1 MRWLCLGVTLVVG
14 GCAVHTVEQDAPP
27 PLERLTLAESFSRA
41 GADGQLGARWWSE
54 YGDSALDQAVETA
67 ISGNLDLAVA
77 YERVL
82 QAGALVRQSG
92 ASWWPTLDVSVSANR
107 SRMNIYT
114 GDFLPD
120 EASGLVDDAGPKG
133 IEVGSYPMSV
143 AATYEVDLW
152 GRIGHVQSGAEAR
165 ARAGALDAVALAMTV
180 RARVVDL
187 WFAIAEA
194 RAMRSLMDQQI
205 ETAKVYLKLTEE
217 RFALGQASTLDIR
230 QQRRELAA
238 LGAELPL
245 LDAQRDVLIQQ
256 LQVLSGRSPHPDAD
270 PSLPTSGLPDVPS
283 VPALGVPAELLR
295 RRPDLLAL
303 ETAVRAADH
312 DVGAAIA
319 ARFPSL
325 RLTAS
330 TGFQDREIGDLFG
343 AWVWN
348 LVGNLTA
355 PIFDGGRRS
364 AEVDRRRSALRE
376 TVLRYEKGV
385 LQAMA
390 EVEEALTRLEH
401 QGHHVAALDVQLAE
415 ARATLEEARA
425 RYGQGLI
432 SYLPVLG
439 ALKSVHGTERQ
450 RLRAQRTHLSYGVQL
465 ARALGGG
472 WSVLSAPTAHEPGA
486 PR

>member
-1 MRWLCLGVTLVVG
+1 MRWLLVGLTLCVG
-14 GCAVHTVEQDAPP
+14 GCAIHTVEKDAAPV
-27 PLERLTLAESFSRA
+27 LERVTLAESFSRV
-41 GADGQLGARWWSE
+41 GADRELGHRWWSV
-54 YGDSALDQAVETA
+54 YGDQRLDEAVDSA
-67 ISGNLDLAVA
+67 ISRNLDLAVA

-92 ASWWPTLDVSVSANR
+92 ASWWPTLDLSVSANR
-107 SRMNIYT
+107 QRMNIYT

-120 EASGLVDDAGPKG
+120 EAAGLVSDAGPKG

-165 ARAGALDAVALAMTV
+165 ARAGALDAVSLAMTI
-180 RARVVDL
+180 RAQVVDL

-194 RAMRSLMDQQI
+194 RALRSLMDEQM
-205 ETAKVYLKLTEE
+205 ETSTVYLKLTED
-217 RFALGQASTLDIR
+217 RFSLGQASTLDIR

-238 LGAELPL
+238 LRAELPL
-245 LDAQRDVLIQQ
+245 LDAQREVLVQQ
-256 LQVLSGRSPHPDAD
+256 LAVLSARPPHGMADAE
-270 PSLPTSGLPDVPS
+270 LPEATLPEAPLIPEVGLPAD
-283 VPALGVPAELLR
+283 LLR
-295 RRPDLLAL
+295 RRPDLVAL
-303 ETAVRAADH
+303 ETSVRAADH

-319 ARFPSL
+319 ARFPAL

-330 TGFQDREIGDLFG
+330 TGFQDREIGNLFG

-355 PIFDGGRRS
+355 PIFDGGRRA
-364 AEVDRRRSALRE
+364 AEVDRRRSALKE
-376 TVLRYEKGV
+376 SVLRYEKGV

-390 EVEEALTRLEH
+390 EVEEALTRLHH
-401 QGHHVAALDVQLAE
+401 QGRHMAALEVQLDE
-415 ARATLEEARA
+415 ARATLDEARA
-425 RYGQGLI
+425 RYGQGLL

-439 ALKSVHGTERQ
+439 ALKAVQTTERQ
-450 RLRAQRTHLSYGVQL
+450 RLRAHRTHLSYGVQL

-472 WSVLSAPTAHEPGA
+472 WQVSKDPTAHEPGA
-486 PR
+486 P

>member
-1 MRWLCLGVTLVVG
+1 MRWLLFGIGLTVG
-14 GCAVHTVEQDAPP
+14 GCALHTVDKDVAPV
-27 PLERLTLAESFSRA
+27 LERVTLAESFSRA
-41 GADGQLGARWWSE
+41 GAGRELDARWWSE
-54 YGDSALDQAVETA
+54 YGDPGLDQAVDAA

-82 QAGALVRQSG
+82 QAGALVRQAG
-92 ASWWPTLDVSVSANR
+92 ASWWPTLDLSVSANR
-107 SRMNIYT
+107 QRMNVYPR
-114 GDFLPD
+114 DFLPD
-120 EASGLVDDAGPKG
+120 EASGLVEDTGAKG

-165 ARAGALDAVALAMTV
+165 ARSGALDAVSLAMTI
-180 RARVVDL
+180 RAQVVDL

-194 RAMRSLMDQQI
+194 RGLRALMDEQI
-205 ETAKVYLKLTEE
+205 ETANVYLKLTEE
-217 RFALGQASTLDIR
+217 RFSLGQASTLDIR

-238 LGAELPL
+238 LSAELPL
-245 LDAQRDVLIQQ
+245 LDAQREVLIQQ
-256 LQVLSGRSPHPDAD
+256 LHVLSGRAPHAD
-270 PSLPTSGLPDVPS
+270 TGGALPDTRLPGVPS
-283 VPALGVPAELLR
+283 IPTVGVPAELLR
-295 RRPDLLAL
+295 RRPDLVAL

-312 DVGAAIA
+312 DVGVAIA
-319 ARFPSL
+319 AQFPSL

-364 AEVDRRRSALRE
+364 AEVDRRRAALKE
-376 TVLRYEKGV
+376 SVLRYEKGV

-401 QGHHVAALDVQLAE
+401 QGHHVSALDVQLAE
-415 ARATLEEARA
+415 ARATLQEARA

-432 SYLPVLG
+432 TYLPVLG
-439 ALKSVHGTERQ
+439 ALKSVQGTERQ

-472 WSVLSAPTAHEPGA
+472 WNASTDPTAHEPGA
-486 PR
+486 P